1 MDIGVIIAKQQ
12 FLIKEVKEFVM
23 KKIVLLICIIL
34 TLALLTACNTSQ
46 NIDAN
51 VSELETEKIETLYEQ
66 DEIKENLNIEIE
78 QVPLYSNSVDELIE
92 TINNIRQNKEN
103 DTNNVSTVN
112 ALVVPDF
119 TIEGYYLFMIEVT
132 EVSVIYYYTPLSVSR
147 SDGLIDD
154 NRDYVVTVRRS
165 EYVNASDPLQPLIDQ
180 LKITP
185 DKDGYL
191 YDTRNREITFAYDNV
206 WVSIRVPENITD
218 YEKIKSLCTVK
229 TVKVE

>member
-103 DTNNVSTVN
+103 DANNVSTLN

-147 SDGLIDD
+147 SDGLIDY